1 MADNFL
7 CRIGVFYDGSYFS
20 YAQHHFYHSRKLGW
34 LDFRALHSLVE
45 GYVHTREQGFASYK
59 VVYAAWFQGLHASTQ
74 SDEKKLRRDRNQY
87 HDLMHA
93 GIEPKFLPMSV
104 SQGEKGADVA
114 LAIDA
119 LQTANDGKIDVAVL
133 ITGDGDMIPLVRA
146 LMKNGVRVLAAY
158 FDYDDGKDKS
168 FINERLLTTCNYEMN
183 INRLETD
190 KDFKAAFKSLFRK
203 PVKPVSAESKTDGRG
218 SLLS

>member
-1 MADNFL
+1 MTDNFL
-7 CRIGVFYDGSYFS
+7 CRIGVFYDGSYFA

-34 LDFRALHSLVE
+34 LDFRPFHSLIE
-45 GYVHTREQGFASYK
+45 AYVHGKEQGFATYK
-59 VVYAAWFQGLHASTQ
+59 VVYAAWFQGLHTSTQ
-74 SDEKKLRRDRNQY
+74 SDEKKMRRDRNQY

-93 GIEPKFLPMSV
+93 GIEAKFLPMSV

-133 ITGDGDMIPLVRA
+133 VTGDGDMIPVVRA
-146 LMKNGVRVLAAY
+146 LMKNGVRVMAAY
-158 FDYDDGKDKS
+158 FEYDDGNDKS

-190 KDFKAAFKSLFRK
+190 KDFKTTFKSLFRK
-203 PVKPVSAESKTDGRG
+203 PEKPMATEPKTGE
-218 SLLS
+218 